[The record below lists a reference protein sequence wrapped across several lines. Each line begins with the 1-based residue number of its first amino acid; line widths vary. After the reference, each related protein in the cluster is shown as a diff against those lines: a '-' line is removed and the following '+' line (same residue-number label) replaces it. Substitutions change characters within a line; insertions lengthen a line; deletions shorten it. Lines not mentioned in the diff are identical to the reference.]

1 MTTEK
6 MTIHEALSELKVI
19 GSRIEKEIAH
29 ANFVITNKHSNDK
42 INGQSIEDY
51 KANVTSTYQKIRD
64 LIRRRTAIKKAVVKS
79 NAVTEVTIGDET
91 MTVAEAIE
99 YKNTGI
105 DYLVLL
111 NNKMINEYTSVKSN
125 VTRANGD
132 ALIERAND
140 HIIRL
145 YGGKEK
151 DVSASVIEEAR
162 TNFISMNSLDIIDP
176 INVDKEINS
185 LTDYIDNFRSKVD
198 SALSVS
204 NATTIIEVTY

>member
-19 GSRIEKEIAH
+19 GNRIEKEIAY

-42 INGQSIEDY
+42 INGQSIDEY
-51 KANVTSTYQKIRD
+51 NTNVASTYQKIRD

-79 NAVTEVTIGDET
+79 NAVTEVTIGDEK

-99 YKNTGI
+99 FKNTGI
-105 DYLVLL
+105 DYLVTLV
-111 NNKMINEYTSVKSN
+111 NKLINEYNNVKSAIA
-125 VTRANGD
+125 RSNGD
-132 ALIERAND
+132 NLIEKAND
-140 HIIRL
+140 YVIKL

-151 DVSASVIEEAR
+151 DVSASVIENSR
-162 TNFISMNSLDIIDP
+162 KDYISNNTLDIIDP
-176 INVDKEINS
+176 INVDKEINN

>member
-1 MTTEK
+1 MTAQDIIIKPIITEK
-6 MTIHEALSELKVI
+6 SSISMAEGKYTFRV
-19 GSRIEKEIAH
+19 
-29 ANFVITNKHSNDK
+29 ANSASK
-42 INGQSIEDY
+42 
-51 KANVTSTYQKIRD
+51 
-64 LIRRRTAIKKAVVKS
+64 TAIKKAVVKS

-105 DYLVLL
+105 DYLVSL
-111 NNKMINEYTSVKSN
+111 NNKMINEYSNVKAN

-140 HIIRL
+140 HVIRL

-162 TNFISMNSLDIIDP
+162 TNFINMNSLDIIDP
-176 INVDKEINS
+176 INVDKEINN

>member
-19 GSRIEKEIAH
+19 GNRIEKEITY

-51 KANVTSTYQKIRD
+51 KANVASTYQKIRD

-79 NAVTEVTIGDET
+79 NAVTEVTIGDEK

-99 YKNTGI
+99 FKNTGI
-105 DYLVLL
+105 DYLVTLV
-111 NNKMINEYTSVKSN
+111 NKLINEYNNVKSAIA
-125 VTRANGD
+125 RSNGD
-132 ALIERAND
+132 NLIEKAND
-140 HIIRL
+140 YVIKL

-151 DVSASVIEEAR
+151 DVSASVIENSR
-162 TNFISMNSLDIIDP
+162 KDYISNNTLDIIDP
-176 INVDKEINS
+176 INVDKEINN